1 MPMICLGGAAVQGA
15 VWKGEH
21 GELLRA
27 VSGFLGKDVEKMRK
41 SSRFWWLQGA
51 ILLSAAIGCNRNC
64 TNGGGSCG
72 PTANGAPPYGGTV
85 STSGPISSSGAT
97 MYSQST
103 PYPSGMTMPGGT
115 PSSFSSGASTSY
127 PAPNMASQM
136 PQGLG
141 GTR

>member
-1 MPMICLGGAAVQGA
+1 
-15 VWKGEH
+15 
-21 GELLRA
+21 
-27 VSGFLGKDVEKMRK
+27 MRK

-72 PTANGAPPYGGTV
+72 PGMNGTPPYGSAV
-85 STSGPISSSGAT
+85 SASGPIGSGGAT
-97 MYSQST
+97 LYSQS
-103 PYPSGMTMPGGT
+103 PPSYSGASAMPSG
-115 PSSFSSGASTSY
+115 PSSFSSSSSASY